1 MIEKQYHFSAIIG
14 LARLASTLVR
24 ISNKHLS
31 KVVVEYKG
39 ITVEL
44 DYTLESIMDV
54 MSLDIRPGDL
64 FHIRFVGIDEVQAL
78 QLIEDQF
85 GRMNL

>member
-1 MIEKQYHFSAIIG
+1 
-14 LARLASTLVR
+14 
-24 ISNKHLS
+24 
-31 KVVVEYKG
+31 
-39 ITVEL
+39 
-44 DYTLESIMDV
+44 MDV